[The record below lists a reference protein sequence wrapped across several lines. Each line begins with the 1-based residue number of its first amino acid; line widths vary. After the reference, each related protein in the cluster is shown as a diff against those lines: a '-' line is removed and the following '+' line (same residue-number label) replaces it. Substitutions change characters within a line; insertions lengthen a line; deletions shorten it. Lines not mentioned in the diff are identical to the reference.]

1 MLALL
6 RITAILVGLGVVGFA
21 IAYFRTGDRKYLR
34 RAQRT
39 FLGGLVAAFVFFA
52 VLFVQR
58 LF

>member
-6 RITAILVGLGVVGFA
+6 RVVAILIALGVVGFA
-21 IAYFRTGDRKYLR
+21 IAYFRTGDPKHLR

-39 FLGGLVAAFVFFA
+39 FIGGLVAAFVFFA
-52 VLFVQR
+52 VMFVQR